1 MAIPSGFWASPTRM
15 EVKFLLFAALFL
27 VACVEFS
34 SQDEVTDV
42 EGEISTSFMFNPF
55 FYYNFEC
62 YEIKKRLRLI
72 LPFDSRSDLINFL
85 FKAPALQY
93 AADNGK

>member
-1 MAIPSGFWASPTRM
+1 M

-62 YEIKKRLRLI
+62 YEIK
-72 LPFDSRSDLINFL
+72 NV
-85 FKAPALQY
+85 Y
-93 AADNGK
+93 V

>member
-1 MAIPSGFWASPTRM
+1 M

-34 SQDEVTDV
+34 SQDEVADV

-62 YEIKKRLRLI
+62 YEIK
-72 LPFDSRSDLINFL
+72 NV
-85 FKAPALQY
+85 Y
-93 AADNGK
+93 V

>member
-1 MAIPSGFWASPTRM
+1 MAIPSGFWASPTRI
-15 EVKFLLFAALFL
+15 EVKVLLFAALFL

-55 FYYNFEC
+55 FFLLQLWMFWDKKTFTVNFT
-62 YEIKKRLRLI
+62 IRFKI
-72 LPFDSRSDLINFL
+72 WFD
-85 FKAPALQY
+85 
-93 AADNGK
+93 